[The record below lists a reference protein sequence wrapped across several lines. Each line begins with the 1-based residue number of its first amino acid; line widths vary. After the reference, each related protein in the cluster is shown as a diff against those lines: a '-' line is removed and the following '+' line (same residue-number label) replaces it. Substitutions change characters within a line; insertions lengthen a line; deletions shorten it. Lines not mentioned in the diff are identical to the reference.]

1 MTAVALA
8 GVACSSDSSPDAND
22 IELTSNATSYTWIP
36 GVPPPPLTVTLHNG
50 SGDFLQVIVCSREGT
65 PTAPIQ
71 YQQQQGDGSWA
82 DISFGTFVCNFPRT
96 LVQIESGATWTLPP
110 EGQAFPLTRGPIASC
125 SSPRIRPSD
134 FQSFQT
140 ASPSTATTKARPRE
154 NGGDHSIAPAAL
166 LLTSFYVVTPSPT
179 SALPSASGA
188 CREAGCQP
196 GRSARQPTPPAASRR
211 R

>member
-1 MTAVALA
+1 MLRRIMTAVALA

-82 DISFGTFVCNFPRT
+82 DISFGTFVCNFPRI

-110 EGQAFPLTRGPIASC
+110 EGQAFPPDSGTY
-125 SSPRIRPSD
+125 RIVLLPSD
-134 FQSFQT
+134 TSVGFPIVSNSFT
-140 ASPSTATTKARPRE
+140 VD
-154 NGGDHSIAPAAL
+154 GDYEG
-166 LLTSFYVVTPSPT
+166 TS
-179 SALPSASGA
+179 
-188 CREAGCQP
+188 
-196 GRSARQPTPPAASRR
+196 
-211 R
+211 